1 MFCGVGTKRT
11 KGPDPQRSHIDHADP
26 KSRGGNNTLDN
37 AQNTCQT
44 CNLDKGT
51 HT

>member
-1 MFCGVGTKRT
+1 M
-11 KGPDPQRSHIDHADP
+11 DHADP

-51 HT
+51 KTTQEYLDYLNGGG